1 MVTVTHT
8 VLHHM
13 VERAGKG
20 LIRQVAQTS
29 KWWTKLASKVQIWAP
44 ISPLL
49 PLVHTGSQSSDLF
62 TISESS
68 ADKTPGKPPER
79 SNKTTGSK
87 QDSQPSIST
96 FLHREFY
103 DHRLDR
109 NIWRASWCQGQ
120 SSAAAG
126 VVLYGLAEVWI
137 APLNLTDTSVWLQ
150 SFSLRKQE
158 GSRFPHGNSSSMG
171 KWPHRRIHSFVRC
184 VTDMTIKCVRAQTS
198 HHRELNMRDN
208 YIVLRIYW

>member
-1 MVTVTHT
+1 METVTHT

-13 VERAGKG
+13 IERAGKG

-62 TISESS
+62 AISESKHEAGCWRSS
-68 ADKTPGKPPER
+68 ADETPEKPLER

-87 QDSQPSIST
+87 QDPQPSIST

-103 DHRLDR
+103 DHWLDR
-109 NIWRASWCQGQ
+109 NIWRANWCQGPG
-120 SSAAAG
+120 SAAAG

-137 APLNLTDTSVWLQ
+137 APLNLTTPRCGCRASAWESRRAAGSHTAITVPWENDPTEESTVLLDV
-150 SFSLRKQE
+150 SLTQE
-158 GSRFPHGNSSSMG
+158 YFDPHLGNAL
-171 KWPHRRIHSFVRC
+171 K
-184 VTDMTIKCVRAQTS
+184 
-198 HHRELNMRDN
+198 NN
-208 YIVLRIYW
+208 